1 MSSSL
6 VEQSKID
13 EVIVART
20 ASSIV
25 WPVCACQGCPQQNKA
40 LRAGFLVCGST
51 VDSAR
56 RAGAWL
62 VRISRRDWWPDQDT
76 SDELVIITG
85 SQESGEALHRAE
97 MSFFCSSAE
106 IFSPKPVSS

>member
-6 VEQSKID
+6 VEQSKMN

-25 WPVCACQGCPQQNKA
+25 WLICACQGCPQQNKA

-51 VDSAR
+51 MTVLAEPGSLPLGF
-56 RAGAWL
+56 RAGTCGQTL
-62 VRISRRDWWPDQDT
+62 
-76 SDELVIITG
+76 
-85 SQESGEALHRAE
+85 
-97 MSFFCSSAE
+97 
-106 IFSPKPVSS
+106 